1 MAIKITGTGSA
12 LPQNKLTNDD
22 LAKFLDTNDEW
33 IRERTGIRE
42 RRIVK
47 DETTTGMAVL
57 ASQRAMEE
65 AKVDPKDI
73 DLIIVAT
80 LTPNK
85 IMPSTACEVQEQIG
99 AVNATCFDLN
109 AACSGFVFAL
119 NTVAGYMNLGIAK
132 TALVIGAETLSKIM
146 DWEDRSA
153 CILFGDGAGAVVVT
167 ADSNALYH
175 TSTGSNG
182 VLGQALTCDGRKTNN
197 PLSKNEELVEY
208 VKMDG
213 QEVFKFAVSTV
224 PNNIKEV
231 LTQANVA
238 IDDIDCF
245 LLHQANLRIIQ
256 SIIKRLHI
264 DEKKVPA
271 NIDSYGN
278 TSAASLPIILDE
290 VNKKGMLKRGDKIVL
305 SGFGGG
311 LTWGS
316 ILMEW

>member
-22 LAKFLDTNDEW
+22 LTKFLDTNDEW

-47 DETTTGMAVL
+47 DETTTGMSVL
-57 ASQRAMEE
+57 ASQRALEE
-65 AKVDPKDI
+65 AKVDPKEI

-80 LTPNK
+80 LTSDK
-85 IMPSTACEVQEQIG
+85 LIPSTACEVQDQIG
-99 AVNATCFDLN
+99 AINATCFDLN

-119 NTVAGYMNLGIAK
+119 NTAAAYMNLGIAK
-132 TALVIGAETLSKIM
+132 TALIIGAETLSKIM
-146 DWEDRSA
+146 DWEDRSS
-153 CILFGDGAGAVVVT
+153 CILFGDGAGAVVVK
-167 ADSNALYH
+167 ADPDHLYY

-182 VLGQALTCDGRKTNN
+182 TLGQALLCNGRKINN
-197 PLSKNEELVEY
+197 PLSKNEALLEY

-213 QEVFKFAVSTV
+213 SEVFKFAVSTV
-224 PNNIKEV
+224 PNSIKEV
-231 LTQANVA
+231 LNKAQTDTEQV
-238 IDDIDCF
+238 DCF

-264 DEKKVPA
+264 DAKKVPV
-271 NIDSYGN
+271 NIESYGN
-278 TSAASLPIILDE
+278 TSAASLPILLDE
-290 VNKKGMLKRGDKIVL
+290 VNKKGSLKRGDKIIL